1 VYIFSLN
8 FVFGTKVGTI
18 KRVIGGRVF
27 MTLMAYEYSHINI
40 IDDYEILVL
49 ITSAVPVVGVPRS
62 IKEFMRIEHIFIF

>member
-1 VYIFSLN
+1 
-8 FVFGTKVGTI
+8 
-18 KRVIGGRVF
+18 